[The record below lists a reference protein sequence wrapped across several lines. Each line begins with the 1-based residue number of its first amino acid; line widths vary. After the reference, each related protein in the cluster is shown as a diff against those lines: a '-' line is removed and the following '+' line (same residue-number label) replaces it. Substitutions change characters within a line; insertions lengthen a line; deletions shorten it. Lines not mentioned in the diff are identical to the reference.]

1 MSNYTCT
8 QLQEEAFAGVPFAD
22 VPEECCRPT
31 PVDPFTYDLHLF
43 GFECNHEIGFFF
55 AVLALTI
62 VIKLFQNFL
71 GTWIGQLEREL
82 MQMDSNKRGCLGRE
96 FGFCGKWCAP
106 KIFGK
111 LGYLIYLE
119 IIAGIIGVLSIL
131 IITGQ
136 NAIIWILI
144 ILSNATGVL
153 LSLKSTKPD
162 HHSPAAEFQSL
173 VRNATTFNK
182 TRCKEFVEG
191 QKSHLAIQELFE
203 LMEEFKKQ
211 EVSNIKAIVVVAPPV
226 NSGLKKRLLL

>member
-1 MSNYTCT
+1 MNNYTCT
-8 QLQEEAFAGVPFAD
+8 QLQEEAFAGVPFAH

-31 PVDPFTYDLHLF
+31 PIDPFTYDLHLF
-43 GFECNHEIGFFF
+43 GFECNHELGFFIG
-55 AVLALTI
+55 VLALTV

-71 GTWIGQLEREL
+71 GTWVGQLEREL
-82 MQMDSNKRGCLGRE
+82 MQMEPKNRGCFGRE
-96 FGFCGKWCAP
+96 YGFCGKWCAP

-119 IIAGIIGVLSIL
+119 IIAGVIGVLSIL

-136 NAIIWILI
+136 NAIIWIFI
-144 ILSNATGVL
+144 ILSNAGGVL

-173 VRNATTFNK
+173 VRNAKKFNE

-191 QKSHLAIQELFE
+191 QKSHLAIQELFQ
-203 LMEEFKKQ
+203 LLKEFKEQKDCHPKTT
-211 EVSNIKAIVVVAPPV
+211 VLVVYPE
-226 NSGLKKRLLL
+226 LRKRLLL